1 MKLKENYK
9 WLKYSG
15 MIPALNHMI
24 NHMIA
29 ALNHMINH
37 MIPAL
42 NHMINH
48 MIAALNHIH
57 KVGNL
62 Q

>member
-1 MKLKENYK
+1 MKRKENYK

-29 ALNHMINH
+29 ALNHMIA
-37 MIPAL
+37 AL
-42 NHMINH
+42 NHMINTW
-48 MIAALNHIH
+48 
-57 KVGNL
+57 L
-62 Q
+62 QR

>member
-37 MIPAL
+37 MI
-42 NHMINH
+42 
-48 MIAALNHIH
+48 AALNHIH